1 MRAGGHCP
9 CHKRA
14 RQMPSLSPRAHQSP
28 RALSCTVIV
37 PGSPGWKSRRVGRR
51 GPPCAPF
58 FRAVDAR
65 RRAFG
70 GECHS
75 ARVTGRHAGPH
86 RGCGSCTR
94 PSRRAQ
100 ALMWGRGGRSDGT
113 GCEPLALSIPGCAR
127 RSACA
132 RGAPRTRSCAEPTSR
147 RSTARCW
154 AVSGTTPPTAA
165 GTWAPGEP
173 APRVSVPRVGGGAPF
188 ARGPAS
194 SVAAARAVSRTRPS
208 GPFTLRRAACPVAG
222 VSCAR
227 FSLHGVPVLVL
238 PDWAQL
244 SRGAPRPPAVV
255 GGPAEPSRRPQI
267 SVWEKRSRR
276 LVPRGPPGRPS
287 AERWGL
293 LCAALLF
300 SAGPT
305 GPQEHSVAAGGRA
318 REAPPARVRSARL
331 SAVVP
336 GAPLE
341 TH

>member
-1 MRAGGHCP
+1 MRVATVLVTNAHVRCP
-9 CHKRA
+9 LSPREHIRA
-14 RQMPSLSPRAHQSP
+14 HVPSRALSLSPARQGGRVAGSAAEGLP
-28 RALSCTVIV
+28 APLSFEPWTLEDVLSGGSV
-37 PGSPGWKSRRVGRR
+37 TRPVSPGGTL
-51 GPPCAPF
+51 GPTEA
-58 FRAVDAR
+58 
-65 RRAFG
+65 
-70 GECHS
+70 
-75 ARVTGRHAGPH
+75 AGPAH
-86 RGCGSCTR
+86 VRQEEHR
-94 PSRRAQ
+94 PS
-100 ALMWGRGGRSDGT
+100 WGRGGWSDGT

-194 SVAAARAVSRTRPS
+194 SVAAARAVSRPRPS

-244 SRGAPRPPAVV
+244 SRGAPRPPPVV

-267 SVWEKRSRR
+267 SVWEKRSRWP
-276 LVPRGPPGRPS
+276 VPRGPPGRPS

-331 SAVVP
+331 SAVVL